1 MSSAMPRMTDPMR
14 RHAMQIALQLP
25 ENVDEALLV
34 LDFAR
39 EAILGF
45 LSASDQASTV
55 AGPILGPN
63 PSSGVVSVL
72 ADRRDALTKAN
83 QK

>member
-1 MSSAMPRMTDPMR
+1 MPRMTDPMR
-14 RHAMQIALQLP
+14 RQAMQIALQLP
-25 ENVDEALLV
+25 ENVDEALQV

-45 LSASDQASTV
+45 LSACEVATTV
-55 AGPILGPN
+55 SGPILGPN

-72 ADRRDALTKAN
+72 ADHRDALTKAS